1 MHMPLVPDERPA
13 VRASRDDS
21 GRWFRIRLAGI
32 GCIALLAVICLV
44 LTAQPISGTPR
55 MVGPSHDAANF
66 PTVNA
71 VSGTPA
77 DWIAAICTPY
87 MPSIRPE
94 LDSVSVS
101 GALLLSPGAGLELPG
116 ATFNAA
122 CAARK
127 ESASE
132 PFILVAEYPSED
144 PMQRDLARNGFE
156 WYCFAAEH
164 GRLFV
169 AATRAVERTTDS
181 GWSVSP
187 VLLPLADFGF
197 NIYSGPGH

>member
-1 MHMPLVPDERPA
+1 MHLPQLPDEPPA
-13 VRASRDDS
+13 MRASRDNS
-21 GRWFRIRLAGI
+21 SRWFRLQLAGI
-32 GCIALLAVICLV
+32 GCTALLAVICLV
-44 LTAQPISGTPR
+44 LAAQPISGTPR
-55 MVGPSHDAANF
+55 MIGPSQDQANF

-77 DWIAAICTPY
+77 EWIAAICTPY
-87 MPSIRPE
+87 MPSIRAD
-94 LDSVSVS
+94 LDPTSVS
-101 GALLLSPGAGLELPG
+101 GALLLSPSAGLDLPG
-116 ATFNAA
+116 STFNSA
-122 CAARK
+122 CAAREK
-127 ESASE
+127 SASE

-156 WYCFAAEH
+156 WYCFAAAR

-169 AATRAVERTTDS
+169 AATRATERTTDS

>member
-1 MHMPLVPDERPA
+1 MHMPLLPHERPA
-13 VRASRDDS
+13 MRASRQNPS
-21 GRWFRIRLAGI
+21 RWLRVPLAGI
-32 GCIALLAVICLV
+32 GCSAFLAVICLV
-44 LTAQPISGTPR
+44 LAEQPISGTPR
-55 MVGPSHDAANF
+55 MIGPSHDDAHF

-77 DWIAAICTPY
+77 DWVAAICTPY

-101 GALLLSPGAGLELPG
+101 GARLLSPGAGLELPG
-116 ATFNAA
+116 STFNAA
-122 CAARK
+122 CAAREK
-127 ESASE
+127 SASE

-144 PMQRDLARNGFE
+144 PMQRDLVDNGFE

-169 AATRAVERTTDS
+169 AATRATEQTTDS

>member
-13 VRASRDDS
+13 MRASRRS
-21 GRWFRIRLAGI
+21 SSHWIRVPLAAI
-32 GCIALLAVICLV
+32 GCTALLAVVGLV
-44 LTAQPISGTPR
+44 LAAQPISGAPR
-55 MVGPSHDAANF
+55 MIGPSHDDAHF

-77 DWIAAICTPY
+77 DWVAAICTPY
-87 MPSIRPE
+87 IPNLRPE
-94 LDSVSVS
+94 VDPVSVS
-101 GALLLSPGAGLELPG
+101 GALLLSPNAGLDLPG
-116 ATFNAA
+116 STFNAA
-122 CAARK
+122 CAAREK
-127 ESASE
+127 SASE

-144 PMQRDLARNGFE
+144 PMQRDLVENGFE
-156 WYCFAAEH
+156 WYCFAAAH

-169 AATRAVERTTDS
+169 AATRSTERTTDS